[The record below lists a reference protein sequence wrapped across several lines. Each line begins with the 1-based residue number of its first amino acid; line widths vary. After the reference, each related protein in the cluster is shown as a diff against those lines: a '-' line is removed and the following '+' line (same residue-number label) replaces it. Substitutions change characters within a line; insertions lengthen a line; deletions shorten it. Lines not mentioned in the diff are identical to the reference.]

1 MGKEGHKEACEGR
14 GKNHEEEDWKAVIAE
29 RGAASTNGT
38 RARNLRASGFRHSR
52 AVPAAGPFGDER
64 RAVGPAWATLANL
77 GQDALRVFGQQNKK
91 HDDWTAK
98 KKKNTQA
105 IYLVFLIWIFRR
117 SLVYQFF
124 SKPI

>member
-1 MGKEGHKEACEGR
+1 
-14 GKNHEEEDWKAVIAE
+14 
-29 RGAASTNGT
+29 
-38 RARNLRASGFRHSR
+38 LRASGFRHRR
-52 AVPAAGPFGDER
+52 AVPAAGPSGGER

-98 KKKNTQA
+98 KKNTQA